1 MASNTDNLSEQLI
14 EAENSHDIEKMLSF
28 MTDDDVLIED
38 VSFGTL
44 MKAKEGVK
52 QSFSGFYAATPDF
65 KVQPKSQVTSNRSF
79 AVEVTFTETQT
90 GALPC
95 LPAKGRASLSRDV
108 ALENLKTAR

>member
-44 MKAKEGVK
+44 MKAKEGV
-52 QSFSGFYAATPDF
+52 
-65 KVQPKSQVTSNRSF
+65 
-79 AVEVTFTETQT
+79 
-90 GALPC
+90 
-95 LPAKGRASLSRDV
+95 
-108 ALENLKTAR
+108 

>member
-1 MASNTDNLSEQLI
+1 
-14 EAENSHDIEKMLSF
+14 MLSF

-79 AVEVTFTETQT
+79 AVEVTSLRHKRETF
-90 GALPC
+90 PVC
-95 LPAKGRASLSRDV
+95 LRKGRASLSVDV